1 MRFPGNDVFR
11 ANQNGGT
18 GKSRTTH
25 SQLSSSSGAR
35 GNNRPC
41 SWRKF
46 GEQSRC
52 PWNWENTV
60 SLSCLAADEP
70 SSFGGSVQTWRHKL
84 HRLDGP
90 PTLTG
95 GDYMARVESMTF
107 APLAHDTSD
116 ALVRVDQYSVEI
128 EQNRIA

>member
-1 MRFPGNDVFR
+1 MRFPENDVFG
-11 ANQNGGT
+11 ANQNGWT
-18 GKSRTTH
+18 GKSRMTH

-35 GNNRPC
+35 GHNRPR
-41 SWRKF
+41 SWRKSA
-46 GEQSRC
+46 EQSRC
-52 PWNWENTV
+52 PRNGENTL
-60 SLSCLAADEP
+60 SLRCLAADEP
-70 SSFGGSVQTWRHKL
+70 SSFGSSVQTWRHKL

-116 ALVRVDQYSVEI
+116 TLVRVDQYSVEI